1 MEFLETILTDL
12 EILNIPYEEHYNPDG
27 TQLFELYLRD
37 TYNPFMIYS
46 PNNLDHIMVTL
57 SVDYPL
63 PILEKITYDN
73 RNLLDTELKKLSSK
87 LFVDYK
93 IGLLDDSL
101 FFSSGIMLIAEDY
114 NAESMKN
121 SILKLLES
129 YDRVIDVAN
138 DMIHSL

>member
-1 MEFLETILTDL
+1 
-12 EILNIPYEEHYNPDG
+12 
-27 TQLFELYLRD
+27 
-37 TYNPFMIYS
+37 MIYS

-87 LFVDYK
+87 LFVHYK

-121 SILKLLES
+121 SILKLMES